1 MHLLSHL
8 PSQPPSR
15 NSSLP
20 FFLLRSSSSLPQ
32 TFLVLRSLYRWL
44 VEGAWSPP
52 PSNLTVAATADASLT
67 PREAPCE
74 TTPGRSDPPP
84 PTSPSPQPPV
94 AIRVD
99 PFFLALVTGRTAH
112 PVHQHENVGVDG
124 GSGGGGGGGGGVG
137 VGGDGD
143 DGDGS
148 GGGGG
153 SGGRDIS
160 LPPSNEGWLPWVLS
174 SVTWRAAAPLHDAA
188 AAASGG
194 VETTTPATPRS
205 SPLPLPLSPPPPS
218 PSPLTPPPPPPLSP
232 AALSEPRLGGRFQ
245 LSGRRCVA
253 CCLPV
258 NWPGATV
265 LPAGANGTANTN
277 GAAASAVTKAL
288 LTTTKVSDA
297 GGSGGSG
304 GGSISSNSH
313 TGRGYYRRGPSP
325 PLPPNLHL
333 VELYVV
339 LDERFFLLA
348 VPDPESPMDGGII
361 VSSAPL
367 RNACAKSHPANP
379 RVAEL
384 KVSTRE
390 DGRAG
395 GGEGPGLFMP
405 SAPIEVASR
414 DKRGG
419 VGGEGGLEEARRRTG
434 APTHVSYAPAQLLR
448 WLRAAAST
456 VPGQRRR
463 RVKVW
468 QTLPSL
474 VAARWCRLASAPV
487 SYSEASW
494 MGLLDLRKLDVSKG
508 DGRGT
513 GTPVLIFFKSGVVV
527 RRYAGVASPAQPS
540 PARPPGYIKSHT

>member
-1 MHLLSHL
+1 M
-8 PSQPPSR
+8 
-15 NSSLP
+15 
-20 FFLLRSSSSLPQ
+20 
-32 TFLVLRSLYRWL
+32 
-44 VEGAWSPP
+44 
-52 PSNLTVAATADASLT
+52 
-67 PREAPCE
+67 
-74 TTPGRSDPPP
+74 
-84 PTSPSPQPPV
+84 

-218 PSPLTPPPPPPLSP
+218 PSPLTPPPPLSP

-419 VGGEGGLEEARRRTG
+419 VGGEGGDGGANFRGAGHKGSWHLVREEEAS
-434 APTHVSYAPAQLLR
+434 V
-448 WLRAAAST
+448 
-456 VPGQRRR
+456 
-463 RVKVW
+463 
-468 QTLPSL
+468 
-474 VAARWCRLASAPV
+474 
-487 SYSEASW
+487 
-494 MGLLDLRKLDVSKG
+494 
-508 DGRGT
+508 
-513 GTPVLIFFKSGVVV
+513 
-527 RRYAGVASPAQPS
+527 
-540 PARPPGYIKSHT
+540 